1 MASTV
6 YASDVSVHYRDSA
19 PAVSREGDCTVIW
32 LDGENDIATLPDLTD
47 TLAKA
52 ISVNDGDLT
61 IDLSRTTFLSM
72 ATVGELIGARTFLRQ
87 HGRDLTL
94 RSASHSAMRVLDVC
108 GLSVLFDVTD
118 QVRRG

>member
-6 YASDVSVHYRDSA
+6 YASDVAVHYRDSA

-32 LDGENDIATLPDLTD
+32 LDGEHDIATLPDLTD

-61 IDLSRTTFLSM
+61 VDLSGTTFLSM
-72 ATVGELIGARTFLRQ
+72 ATVGELVAARTFLRQ
-87 HGRDLTL
+87 HGRELTV
-94 RSASHSAMRVLDVC
+94 RSPSPRAMRVLELC
-108 GLSVLFDVTD
+108 GLAVLFNL
-118 QVRRG
+118 